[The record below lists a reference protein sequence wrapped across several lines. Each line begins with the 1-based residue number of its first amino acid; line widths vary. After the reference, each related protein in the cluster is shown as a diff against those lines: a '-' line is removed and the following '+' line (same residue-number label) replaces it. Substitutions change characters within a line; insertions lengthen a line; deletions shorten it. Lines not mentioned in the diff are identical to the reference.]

1 MDNKNTITFR
11 EFVEQE
17 LGITTWLELG
27 REVFSVNGY
36 SVPNSTLERWW
47 YGNTKPPAVA
57 WVALQW
63 FLKAREL
70 QNKIERIV
78 DMVEEGSGERDTN
91 NDTTE

>member
-1 MDNKNTITFR
+1 MDINDNEFR
-11 EFVEQE
+11 TAVERE
-17 LGITTWLELG
+17 LGIFEWRDLA
-27 REVFSVNGY
+27 REVFSIDGFV
-36 SVPNSTLERWW
+36 VPYPTLERWW
-47 YGNTKPPAVA
+47 YGKTKPPAVA

-78 DMVEEGSGERDTN
+78 DMVEEGSGERNTN